1 MLDDQPVRPSAPPPP
16 QRAIRS
22 GPRWWLIVVPLVA
35 VAAMFIVAV
44 LLFLLPPATGPS
56 AGPPQAKPTSTTP
69 SGPLRLIPVD
79 STTVEATASS
89 VLPPVPP
96 ATFVAENTLDGDLKT
111 AWNSNG
117 AAGAGAGATL
127 TYRFAQPVRLGRID
141 LANGY
146 QAGADEFARN
156 QRVKTLTVTTDGA
169 QRTFNI
175 GDSKGFQQL
184 ELDFGTTSQVTLR
197 IDETYAGSRYN
208 DIAISEVVFHRLS

>member
-22 GPRWWLIVVPLVA
+22 GPRWWLIVIPLVA
-35 VAAMFIVAV
+35 VAAMFALAV
-44 LLFLLPPATGPS
+44 LLFLLPQSAGPS
-56 AGPPQAKPTSTTP
+56 AGPVRSNPTPTAP
-69 SGPLRLIPVD
+69 SGPARLIPVD

-89 VLPPVPP
+89 VLAPVPP
-96 ATFVAENTLDGDLKT
+96 TTFVAENTLDGNLKT

-117 AAGAGAGATL
+117 TAGGGPGTTL
-127 TYRFAQPVRLGRID
+127 TYRFAEPVRLGRVD

-146 QAGADEFARN
+146 QAGADEYVRN
-156 QRVKTLTVTTDGA
+156 QRVKTLTVTTEGT

-184 ELDFGTTSQVTLR
+184 ELDFGTTREVTLR
-197 IDETYAGSRYN
+197 IDETYPGSRYN
-208 DIAISEVVFHRLS
+208 DIAISEVVFHRLG